1 MYKRVFKK
9 NRSLASMHCL
19 RRDAES
25 PRIPLNK
32 PLLFH
37 LSHVVCIQY
46 KLIYFIFYWLPV
58 ILHSVIPDP
67 NTTASKSCDFVNP
80 YNSWKPEL
88 SVLLPLDMPMY
99 YLLN

>member
-1 MYKRVFKK
+1 MYKGVSKTD
-9 NRSLASMHCL
+9 RSLASIHCL

-25 PRIPLNK
+25 QRI

-46 KLIYFIFYWLPV
+46 KLTYFIFYWLPV
-58 ILHSVIPDP
+58 ILYSVIPDP
-67 NTTASKSCDFVNP
+67 NTNASKSCDFVNP
-80 YNSWKPEL
+80 YNTWKPEL
-88 SVLLPLDMPMY
+88 SILLPLDMPMY